1 MAFYAKKASPP
12 AFYTID
18 KRLDDTRN
26 RPSGFDYMRPILA
39 FGVIWSH
46 SMLLTGGD
54 FSFLS
59 SRNVFG
65 LTASIFM
72 ISTLPMFFTLSGF
85 LVAGSLERSHTLVMF
100 FGLRVFRIMP
110 ALAVEVVLS
119 AFVLGPLLTTVPL
132 YNYFTDHKLLM
143 YLLNIVGDIH
153 YYLPGLFLSNH
164 VTLVNGQLWTV
175 PWELACYIVL
185 AGLSITGIFQRRH
198 WLILSVVGLYLIQIW
213 LEIFKSNRNPEMMGG
228 SALVISFVSGLLIYR
243 YRDKIAWSPR
253 LCVIMAVI
261 SVLLYEVPHGLRFA
275 PLPLAYVTIYLG
287 LLNFPRDRIILSGDY
302 SYGLYLYGFPV
313 QQAIVSIAPNL
324 RHWYLN
330 LLLAFPC
337 AIVVAVASWWLV
349 EKPVL
354 GQRKQLKKLE
364 NWYLEKRSSIG
375 WFRLLSKSLPITV
388 KTAAFARPESSNEN

>member
-1 MAFYAKKASPP
+1 MAFYAKKASPS
-12 AFYTID
+12 AFYTIG

-54 FSFLS
+54 FSLLS
-59 SRNVFG
+59 TRNLFG

-119 AFVLGPLLTTVPL
+119 AFVLGPLLTMVPL
-132 YNYFTDHKLLM
+132 YNYFTDHRLLA

-243 YRDKIAWSPR
+243 YRDKIAWSSRPHHP
-253 LCVIMAVI
+253 
-261 SVLLYEVPHGLRFA
+261 SVFCYDGL
-275 PLPLAYVTIYLG
+275 TG
-287 LLNFPRDRIILSGDY
+287 
-302 SYGLYLYGFPV
+302 
-313 QQAIVSIAPNL
+313 
-324 RHWYLN
+324 
-330 LLLAFPC
+330 
-337 AIVVAVASWWLV
+337 
-349 EKPVL
+349 
-354 GQRKQLKKLE
+354 
-364 NWYLEKRSSIG
+364 
-375 WFRLLSKSLPITV
+375 
-388 KTAAFARPESSNEN
+388 